1 MKRICAVCLIVVV
14 SMTVVMPASAQL
26 FGIGGRAGL
35 NISNLSGDFDFGF
48 GNVNFSP
55 KTGIMVGG
63 SFNIRLIPFISLQ
76 PEIIYTEKGAK
87 LDEIEMLGQRIPA
100 DGSVDLTYLEVPIL
114 LKARLPVP
122 GLSPIVYAGPAIAFN
137 LDAGWDS
144 DIPDVGGIQFDGDEI
159 DLKDYVKS
167 TDLGF
172 VFGAGIEFG
181 APVLKINLEARYTM
195 GITELDDSEDFD
207 LGVRN
212 NVISIILGVTF

>member
-1 MKRICAVCLIVVV
+1 
-14 SMTVVMPASAQL
+14 MTVVMPASAQL